1 MRSDQMKVPGNI
13 YNKKGKLI
21 VYNKSRCP
29 MKWLHEYLVSYVRI
43 SMLWCLIKSLFKIPR
58 IIVYAML
65 EISTHM
71 AEFEIERTAFQ
82 VRNRKEK

>member
-1 MRSDQMKVPGNI
+1 
-13 YNKKGKLI
+13 
-21 VYNKSRCP
+21 